1 MQIAPT
7 GFPGRFNG
15 YGISPR
21 FRLRSITSGRREG
34 SRSTPDEFLDDGF
47 NRIERRETVL
57 GDGRAAP
64 DDPPFSA
71 GHWAWCA
78 TLSPIAGMFSPG
90 GQRNGPSDSVS
101 DQRISRGRRRRAAP
115 TARCLQS
122 PPRAAHLGKLDLSCT

>member
-90 GQRNGPSDSVS
+90 HHRPEKRPQR
-101 DQRISRGRRRRAAP
+101 QRIRSKNIQRTQA
-115 TARCLQS
+115 
-122 PPRAAHLGKLDLSCT
+122 